1 MAVFTPNDE
10 NEWYKKP
17 TDCCLYCGRRISGP
31 CIWWRGDTTEVKEA
45 NNIWLHPECAIQL
58 MIRISR
64 DIHEIQIKT
73 NTRFEPVLGS
83 DK

>member
-1 MAVFTPNDE
+1 MAVFIPNDE
-10 NEWYKKP
+10 KEYIKEP
-17 TDCCLYCGRRISGP
+17 TDCCLYCGRRIIGP
-31 CIWWRGDTTEVKEA
+31 CIWWRGGTTKTKEA
-45 NNIWLHPECAIQL
+45 NSIWLHPECAIQL
-58 MIRISR
+58 MVRINR